1 MHRRV
6 AQTVAAVL
14 PQTYYGWDSLRDPS
28 RVTNEAFYAAN
39 HHRQNSEDSQRGTS
53 SSDTD
58 HHGDPHDHSGTGAAQ
73 WRRMDSRGES
83 ILSGFG
89 DDEHDNRMRGSPES
103 LRRTS
108 SLGRV
113 AEEGDAEELPQTPV
127 YGLEYG
133 AADVDEELEWELE
146 ENGLYLGSYEQLLA
160 LYTMV
165 PLTALTTF
173 AVVVFLP
180 WLFWPGSTPSRYPSY
195 SPSPIPEL
203 VLSSAVFSLAH
214 LLRAPLYSISL
225 YLLRPGFAC
234 LVSVFLNILVVNVL
248 RLMSLIIL
256 EVRHYVNYPTPTWQ
270 DPSFRTVWWLSLNV
284 AEVLVALVQDYRGI
298 SFYQDVMVPQGRE
311 REFLARLK
319 QSSPSPIFEPNG
331 HAYDWRDP
339 SHTLPEQHTDPEAE
353 GLQTEELQ
361 PNAAALTSQI
371 DRDFDRLMVVKA
383 REELEELYGVAVIKI
398 PVFITCLQRFN
409 SIILSLGL
417 NLLLS
422 AAFLRS
428 SLSIPAS
435 DIGRVPIDVLSRS
448 TFLVAFPVVLVIH
461 TSLASLYTP
470 IFLPR
475 IGVHTAAYVGVLV
488 SLMSFFAGLAVW
500 GALS

>member
-14 PQTYYGWDSLRDPS
+14 PHYGWDGLRDPS
-28 RVTNEAFYAAN
+28 RVTNEAFYAAD
-39 HHRQNSEDSQRGTS
+39 RRRPNSEGSQQGIS
-53 SSDTD
+53 GGDY
-58 HHGDPHDHSGTGAAQ
+58 HGDPHDHPDAGVAQ
-73 WRRMDSRGES
+73 WRRMDSHGES
-83 ILSGFG
+83 ILSGLS
-89 DDEHDNRMRGSPES
+89 DDENDNRMRGSPES
-103 LRRTS
+103 LRRAS

-113 AEEGDAEELPQTPV
+113 AEEDDSEDSMALPQTP
-127 YGLEYG
+127 EYG
-133 AADVDEELEWELE
+133 VEYDATDVDEELEWELE
-146 ENGLYLGSYEQLLA
+146 ENGLYLGSYKRLLA
-160 LYTMV
+160 MYTMV
-165 PLTALTTF
+165 PLTALTSF
-173 AVVVFLP
+173 AVVVLLP
-180 WLFWPGSTPSRYPSY
+180 WLFWPCSTSSRYPSY

-214 LLRAPLYSISL
+214 LLRVPLYSISL
-225 YLLRPGFAC
+225 SLLRPSFAC
-234 LVSVFLNILVVNVL
+234 LVSTFLNILVVNVL

-256 EVRHYVNYPTPTWQ
+256 EVRHYMKYPTPTWQ

-298 SFYQDVMVPQGRE
+298 SFYRDVMVPRGRE
-311 REFLARLK
+311 REFLERLK
-319 QSSPSPIFEPNG
+319 QNSSSPVLEPNG
-331 HAYDWRDP
+331 RVYDWRDP
-339 SHTLPEQHTDPEAE
+339 SHTFPEQPIDPETE
-353 GLQTEELQ
+353 GLQTEALQ
-361 PNAAALTSQI
+361 PNAAAIASQI
-371 DRDFDRLMVVKA
+371 DKEFDRLIVVKA

-398 PVFITCLQRFN
+398 PIFITCLQRFN

-428 SLSIPAS
+428 SFSIPAS
-435 DIGRVPIDVLSRS
+435 DVGRVPTDVLSHS
-448 TFLVAFPVVLVIH
+448 SLLATFPVVLVIH
-461 TSLASLYTP
+461 MSLASLYTP
-470 IFLPR
+470 TFLPR